1 LKQVEALLARA
12 GALPVEAEEAVE
24 KLLNVVETL
33 CADKNELTEEV
44 QRLRKQLEQKKK
56 DKTHAAGKP
65 DDDQATP
72 RHSNHS
78 SEKQRRQRNQ
88 KRRAA
93 RDRRSFKDV
102 PIHEEVECPVDPVTL
117 PPDAVR
123 VADETVIVQSGLAS
137 TAYQQTDDTSA
148 RVKGQFWHT
157 HILCNPYYAAYFMQ
171 PHKDR
176 LTLLDG

>member
-33 CADKNELTEEV
+33 FADKNELTEEV

-93 RDRRSFKDV
+93 RDRRSLKDV
-102 PIHEEVECPVDPVTL
+102 PIHEEVECPVDPATL

-123 VADETVIVQSGLAS
+123 VADETVIAQSGLAS

-157 HILCNPYYAAYFMQ
+157 HILCNP
-171 PHKDR
+171 
-176 LTLLDG
+176 